1 MAIDSGTL
9 TTTRTEPPRTR
20 RVPPLPSPST
30 GRISPSAAAIARPLL
45 VLLPILT
52 FLIPSLFLA
61 YSSTPT
67 HTSEARLL
75 VGGFDPQDQAV
86 PGFVAASESLA
97 STYARLVGTPA
108 VVDPVAKAL
117 GLDPSQVRGHIS
129 ASPVPDS
136 ALIRVEGTADNKRDA
151 NRFADAA
158 ADALAKYAAGAG
170 GGTSTGQ
177 LLTDFQQASQELAGA
192 QATLARVN
200 AALEADPGNSTLL
213 TQQVTSQAAVDAAK
227 LKADALGQR
236 YTNFAASSGGGH
248 VELVAPASYQG
259 SNRRSM
265 IQLAIAASVG
275 LGLVVGIALAT
286 LVVNQ
291 EATRSRSRS

>member
-1 MAIDSGTL
+1 M
-9 TTTRTEPPRTR
+9 
-20 RVPPLPSPST
+20 PSPST
-30 GRISPSAAAIARPLL
+30 GRVSPSAAAIARPFL

-86 PGFVAASESLA
+86 PGFVAATESLA

-108 VVDPVAKAL
+108 VVDEVAKTL
-117 GLDPSQVRGHIS
+117 DLDPAQVRGHVH

-136 ALIRVEGTADNKRDA
+136 SLIRVEGTADNRRDA
-151 NRFADAA
+151 TRFADAG
-158 ADALAKYAAGAG
+158 ADALQKYATGAAGTTTAAD
-170 GGTSTGQ
+170 
-177 LLTDFQQASQELAGA
+177 LLGDFQAASADLASA
-192 QATLARVN
+192 TATLNRVN
-200 AALEADPGNSTLL
+200 RALEANPNDSSLL
-213 TQQVTSQAAVDAAK
+213 SQQATSQAAVDAAK
-227 LKADALGQR
+227 LKADALGER
-236 YTNFAASSGGGH
+236 YSTFLENTGGSAN
-248 VELVAPASYQG
+248 VQLVSPASYQG
-259 SNRRSM
+259 DDRQSM
-265 IQLAIAASVG
+265 VQLGVAASVG

-291 EATRSRSRS
+291 EANRARSRS